1 MTRRPWVEVQKIWV
15 EVQKIYVDDL
25 SKSKLRLLEIVD
37 VVDDK

>member
-25 SKSKLRLLEIVD
+25 SKCELRLLEIVD

>member
-1 MTRRPWVEVQKIWV
+1 MTRRPWV

-37 VVDDK
+37 VVDDKKIIYVRQ